1 MGTVPNF
8 SVGQKER
15 SQLSPAPSSRI
26 RGRTPFSP
34 LKTVYQIFRLC
45 QGLIC
50 SRRES
55 NPAFARFLRAACPT
69 AFGKDVAGGP
79 DSQFSGLKPYPLGDG
94 SIISYTAKVP
104 ERFQGKWGLS
114 LSPRTEGKHD

>member
-8 SVGQKER
+8 SAGQKER

-55 NPAFARFLRAACPT
+55 NP
-69 AFGKDVAGGP
+69 

-114 LSPRTEGKHD
+114 LFPRTEGNHE